1 MNKIYIPNPCSE
13 NWNEMSPEEKG
24 RFCSVCSKCVIDF
37 TEKNPQEIQQ
47 IIETKSNDTIC
58 GRFYNHQLNIN
69 DSKSGKIKEKLFR
82 HVPLSLQNS
91 RLSLG
96 LLSLILFLI
105 GCSKSEKENCVATTG
120 LVDIIEEDTI
130 PKNEDFIM
138 GEYIAVDDSVATIHK
153 EKDSINF
160 NKNKKLKK

>member
-1 MNKIYIPNPCSE
+1 MKKISIPNPCSE
-13 NWNEMSPEEKG
+13 NWNEMSPEDQG

-37 TEKNPQEIQQ
+37 TEKKPQEIQQ
-47 IIETKSNDTIC
+47 LIEKKSDDSIC

-69 DSKSGKIKEKLFR
+69 DSKSVKIKEKLFR
-82 HVPLSLQNS
+82 YVPLSFQNS

-96 LLSLILFLI
+96 LLSLILFLT
-105 GCSKSEKENCVATTG
+105 GCSKPEKENCIATTG

-138 GEYIAVDDSVATIHK
+138 GEYIAVDDSVVTIHK
-153 EKDSINF
+153 KKDSINF

>member
-13 NWNEMSPEEKG
+13 NWNEMNPEEKG

-47 IIETKSNDTIC
+47 IIETKSDDNIC

-69 DSKSGKIKEKLFR
+69 DFKSVKLKEKFFR
-82 HVPLSLQNS
+82 FIPLSFQNS

-96 LLSLILFLI
+96 LLSLILFLT
-105 GCSKSEKENCVATTG
+105 GCSKPEKENCVATTG
-120 LVDIIEEDTI
+120 LVVIEEDSLPKNDDYIIGKIAVPDDSIATI
-130 PKNEDFIM
+130 PKD
-138 GEYIAVDDSVATIHK
+138 
-153 EKDSINF
+153 KDSINF